1 MRRSTTVLIGRWT
14 AEGPVS
20 LERLCKWRDEDGW
33 GESWLA
39 HCEQALASQ
48 EEELLRLLEAELNL
62 VEAATFTIT
71 KSRLEGVEAN
81 ELLRQVEAALLLAKN
96 PDSRDLALEGRLRM
110 ERGLAHIECGDMES
124 ARDDL
129 TWAETRLKSVSK
141 AGRDHDISLLN
152 KAAFHVLVDEPLM
165 ALQVYSDIPRDG
177 EHIPETIAF
186 SRYGA
191 AQLYA
196 HLGQFNAALRHAW
209 VAFTLADESG
219 LIDLTWACG
228 TTFLVIGAES
238 LDDSAQAM
246 AIQVEEATPRSVGE
260 ENSEPGVTTAEYLSV
275 FHRCVELW
283 DGEVD
288 GNTRQ
293 DLMGLLSAALMLD
306 EMDEISDLFKSPEA
320 LEDPFLIAAIM
331 QVVDEEESPKWQ
343 HRLTSMMTLSTKE
356 SSD

>member
-1 MRRSTTVLIGRWT
+1 
-14 AEGPVS
+14 
-20 LERLCKWRDEDGW
+20 
-33 GESWLA
+33 
-39 HCEQALASQ
+39 
-48 EEELLRLLEAELNL
+48 
-62 VEAATFTIT
+62 
-71 KSRLEGVEAN
+71 
-81 ELLRQVEAALLLAKN
+81 
-96 PDSRDLALEGRLRM
+96 
-110 ERGLAHIECGDMES
+110 MES

-196 HLGQFNAALRHAW
+196 HLGQFDAALRHAW

-219 LIDLTWACG
+219 LIDLAWACG

-246 AIQVEEATPRSVGE
+246 AIQVEEATPRSAGE
-260 ENSEPGVTTAEYLSV
+260 ENREPGVTTAEYLSV

-288 GNTRQ
+288 GNSRQ
-293 DLMGLLSAALMLD
+293 DLMGLLSAALMLG